1 MLVDM
6 LSVEPLSVSAEL
18 SVKHRGHLNHAQK
31 KTQINA
37 AQFGLVT

>member
-18 SVKHRGHLNHAQK
+18 SVKNRRHLYHALK
-31 KTQINA
+31 ETQINA
-37 AQFGLVT
+37 AQFDLVT